1 MNRYIQRMAVIL
13 CGVIVVAITSVLALL
28 VAELDDKNT
37 SLALAP
43 KYIAELDFSR
53 SDVPAAAAHERLVE
67 LNEELG
73 LGLVKPLRRSESE
86 TFVFFQHGAEGVP
99 EEVPRMDGSTSAAA
113 SVEALEYSVP
123 GGVYLLLEGDAD
135 LAGFSR
141 GLRDMNAELGRID
154 EVSAGSIFRFYLARQ
169 PMILFSLCALL
180 FLLGALAVYWAG
192 VRGRRRQQ
200 ELLFGRSARSII
212 SRDVIT
218 LVLPFSLV
226 LVLGGVVIFLSVGAP
241 FNRVVLMV
249 AAKIFFFLIA
259 FLLVCLLF
267 VLWMV
272 RPRIVVMG
280 HRTAWMRRLRPIITP
295 SKAMAIACILLSF
308 PWVISAYT
316 DSVEARRAHDIAYG
330 IEPFVGFGV
339 VDIPDEDFEN
349 RLGDFGEVGLML
361 QQGESVVFSFL
372 VPPMSVGLSEEDSA
386 LGFANAAWLEAVE
399 FSGRVE
405 IDEVVA
411 WEELPGKYRESIP
424 AEIWLREGDAPPGEW
439 KYHVVQSHSGI
450 GMLSPSMEGVE
461 LVHDM
466 VLVEVP
472 TIADFNDSFLTS
484 VLSMGNIAASNID
497 AAYRARD
504 NSKIGEYLSVY
515 YVGENAMYAVKML
528 EYRERV
534 MVLSLAV
541 LLITF
546 VVLMLSAAAVDSLLN
561 ARRNMLLNL
570 AGHCLWRISLS
581 SVRTDIIMI
590 ALLTV
595 FSAAVAMIFGKHGI
609 VFLPGVAVG
618 LVCISVL
625 AYLAMGKRSIAAAM
639 QRKI

>member
-1 MNRYIQRMAVIL
+1 MNKYIQRVAVLL

-28 VAELDDKNT
+28 VAELDDKNA
-37 SLALAP
+37 SLALEP

-53 SDVPAAAAHERLVE
+53 SDAPAAAAHERLVE

-73 LGLVKPLRRSESE
+73 LGLVKPIRRSESE
-86 TFVFFQHGAEGVP
+86 TFVFFQHGTEGIP
-99 EEVPRMDGSTSAAA
+99 GEVPRMDGSTSATA
-113 SVEALEYSVP
+113 SVEALEHSVP

-135 LAGFSR
+135 LEGFSR
-141 GLRDMNAELGRID
+141 GLQDMNAELGRID
-154 EVSAGSIFRFYLARQ
+154 EVSAASIFRFYLARQ

-200 ELLFGRSARSII
+200 ELFFGRSARSII

-218 LVLPFSLV
+218 LVLPFSSV
-226 LVLGGVVIFLSVGAP
+226 LVLGGLVIFLSVGAP
-241 FNRVVLMV
+241 FNRVVLIV
-249 AAKIFFFLIA
+249 AAKIFFFLTA
-259 FLLVCLLF
+259 SLLVFLF
-267 VLWMV
+267 LVLWMV
-272 RPRIVVMG
+272 RPQIAVAGR
-280 HRTAWMRRLRPIITP
+280 RTAWMRRLRPIIIP

-308 PWVISAYT
+308 PCVISAYT
-316 DSVEARRAHDIAYG
+316 DSVEARRAHDISYG

-339 VDIPDEDFEN
+339 GDIPDEDFEN
-349 RLGDFGEVGLML
+349 NLAEFGEVGLML
-361 QQGESVVFSFL
+361 QQEGSVVFSFL
-372 VPPMSVGLSEEDSA
+372 APSMSVGLSEEDSA
-386 LGFANAAWLEAVE
+386 LGFANAAWLEAVG

-405 IDEVVA
+405 SDEVVA

-424 AEIWLREGDAPPGEW
+424 AEIWLRQGDTPPEGW
-439 KYHVVQSHSGI
+439 TYHIVKSHSGI

-466 VLVEVP
+466 VLVEVS

-484 VLSMGNIAASNID
+484 VLSMGNIAANNID

-515 YVGENAMYAVKML
+515 YVGENAMYPAKML

-546 VVLMLSAAAVDSLLN
+546 IMLILSAAAVDSVLN
-561 ARRNMLLNL
+561 AKRNMLQNL
-570 AGHCLWRISLS
+570 AGYPRWK
-581 SVRTDIIMI
+581 I
-590 ALLTV
+590 A
-595 FSAAVAMIFGKHGI
+595 FSAVCTDVILIGALGVLSAVLAVLFGKHGA
-609 VFLPGVAVG
+609 VFLPAVALG
-618 LVCISVL
+618 IAL
-625 AYLAMGKRSIAAAM
+625 ASLWAYSAMAKRSIAAAM